1 MNRLLRAMVVD
12 GIGKTEMSYGG
23 LQCNFKDATT

>member
-23 LQCNFKDATT
+23 LQCNDATT